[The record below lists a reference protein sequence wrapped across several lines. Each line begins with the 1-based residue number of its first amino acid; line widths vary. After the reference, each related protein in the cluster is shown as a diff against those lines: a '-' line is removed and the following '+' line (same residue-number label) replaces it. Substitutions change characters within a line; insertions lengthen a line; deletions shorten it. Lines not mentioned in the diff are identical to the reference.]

1 MAGEGVGEVC
11 DRGLGGP
18 LVTALSE
25 SFTPLLG
32 WLAPPFPPHHTP
44 PQPTP
49 PSPLGILGVGLDSVT
64 IFKFEMCLK
73 KVFSNLKLKVKGPS
87 TMNLLGSRDSFCVCT
102 SAQSIYGMSSLLPPA
117 GEYFENIGPSL

>member
-1 MAGEGVGEVC
+1 MGEVC

-49 PSPLGILGVGLDSVT
+49 PSPLGILGVGLDSVK
-64 IFKFEMCLK
+64 IFKIEMGLK
-73 KVFSNLKLKVKGPS
+73 MHYPSMKGSS
-87 TMNLLGSRDSFCVCT
+87 TMNLLGSRDSFCVFT
-102 SAQSIYGMSSLLPPA
+102 SVQSIYGMSSLLPPT